1 MLDMGS
7 TFDDYVERFRRL
19 VAHEAWQRLA
29 MDLSKNDFLAL
40 MRLHRVGESRMSDL
54 ADYLEAPLNTT
65 TGVVARLQRRGLVER
80 KHSPD
85 DKRVVVATLTPAGV
99 ALMRDVETEGLAI
112 AQRLLGR
119 LSPEQVGLL
128 LGVVD
133 TVLDVLSESSPPA
146 AGARPV
152 RRIPID

>member
-1 MLDMGS
+1 M
-7 TFDDYVERFRRL
+7 
-19 VAHEAWQRLA
+19 AHEAWQRRA
-29 MDLSKNDFLAL
+29 MDLAEKDFVAL

-146 AGARPV
+146 AEARPV